1 MSEEK
6 ILVINPGSTSTK
18 VALYQGKQM
27 TDSREILH
35 SPEDLKGFPTIN
47 DQLAFRQEAVL
58 SYLKENHVES
68 ECLDAIACRGGA
80 VGELESGAYIV
91 DQKFAEASYH
101 SEIPHPANL
110 APVIGWNIA
119 EKANKKPEN
128 KEGHVVRVYVY
139 DPVCGCGKPEKMYT
153 ITGIPEIEK
162 MFLTHVLNSRAVSI
176 EQASRDGIAFDKAC
190 YIVAHLGGGITVNL
204 IKDGKIL
211 DFVGDDE
218 GGFSPERSGGL
229 PARLLVKLCYSGKY
243 TEKEMQKRLKGKGG
257 LSAYLG
263 ETDLRKIEK
272 RIEEKDEQ
280 AKLIFDA
287 MVLQTAKDIVSLAA
301 VTSGRVD
308 KIIFTGGM
316 AYSERFAAALRRR
329 VEFVAPVSV
338 IAGTYEMEALAFGI
352 LRVLRGEE
360 AAHKI
365 LTDR

>member
-1 MSEEK
+1 MGERK

-18 VALYQGKQM
+18 VALFCEDQM
-27 TDSREILH
+27 VDSREILH
-35 SPEDLKGFPTIN
+35 SPKDLSRFASIN
-47 DQLAFRQEAVL
+47 DQLDFRQEAVL
-58 SYLKENHVES
+58 AYLRDLNVKP
-68 ECLDAIACRGGA
+68 ECLDAIACRGGT
-80 VGELESGAYIV
+80 VGELESGAYVV
-91 DQKFAEASYH
+91 DQEFADASF
-101 SEIPHPANL
+101 SSTIPHPANL

-119 EKANKKPEN
+119 KKANEKLGDR
-128 KEGHVVRVYVY
+128 KEKFVRVYVY
-139 DPVCGCGKPEKMYT
+139 DPVCGCGKPEKIYT

-162 MFLTHVLNSRAVSI
+162 QFLTHVLNSRAVSI
-176 EQASRDGIAFDKAC
+176 EQASRDGIDFEKAT

-229 PARLLVKLCYSGKY
+229 PARPLVDLCYSGRF
-243 TEKEMQKRLKGKGG
+243 TQREMQKRLKGKGG

-263 ETDLRKIEK
+263 ETDLRKIEQ
-272 RIEEKDEQ
+272 RIEQQDER
-280 AKLIFDA
+280 ARLIFDA
-287 MVLQTAKDIVSLAA
+287 MVLQTAKDIVSMAA
-301 VTSGRVD
+301 VTCGKVD

-316 AYSERFAAALRRR
+316 AHSKRFTAELRKR

-360 AAHKI
+360 RAHKK
-365 LTDR
+365 LDK